1 MAGEEGVERR
11 SLLVA
16 APYTNCY
23 TANSCSDFPCICF
36 TNALFVSQPLLS
48 DGCVYIIW
56 YEKKKA
62 KKKELERNATITLNS
77 SSASFELSTSLKK
90 VSLLMKCFGA
100 GIIYFLKENMRK
112 LFSLHTVCKC
122 CHHFSAHKQML
133 PTERQKY
140 TQGQIFPC
148 KEGEDVEKL
157 AWE

>member
-1 MAGEEGVERR
+1 MSEEVFLLLHHTLTAIPPTHVLIFLASALLMPFSCH
-11 SLLVA
+11 SLSFLMDV
-16 APYTNCY
+16 
-23 TANSCSDFPCICF
+23 CI
-36 TNALFVSQPLLS
+36 SY
-48 DGCVYIIW
+48 DM
-56 YEKKKA
+56 KKES

-157 AWE
+157 A